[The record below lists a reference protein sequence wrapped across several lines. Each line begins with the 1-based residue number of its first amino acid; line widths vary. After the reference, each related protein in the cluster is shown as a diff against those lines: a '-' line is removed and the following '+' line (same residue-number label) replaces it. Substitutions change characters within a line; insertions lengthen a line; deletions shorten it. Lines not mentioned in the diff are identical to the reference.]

1 MLHVAARDYLMT
13 DTPIPR
19 HVHYHRDQRC
29 LELIYEASDSHGRP
43 PAQQDEQGQD
53 HYLLSAE
60 LLRVYSPSAEV
71 QGHSPEQAILQTG
84 KRTVGLSNITPV
96 GRYSL
101 KLHFDDGHDSGLFTW
116 EYLYRMAQEQNEWWA
131 RYLAELEAA
140 GASRDAASIPFRA
153 L

>member
-1 MLHVAARDYLMT
+1 M

-19 HVHYHRDQRC
+19 HVHYYRDQRI
-29 LELIYEASDSHGRP
+29 LELIYAASESHGEL
-43 PAQQDEQGQD
+43 PAQRDAEGRD
-53 HYLLSAE
+53 HYHLSIE

-71 QGHSPEQAILQTG
+71 QGHAPEQAVLQTG
-84 KRTVGLSNITPV
+84 KRTVGLRNITPV

-116 EYLYRMAQEQNEWWA
+116 DYLYRMAREQKDWWA
-131 RYLAELEAA
+131 RYLTQLEAA
-140 GASRDAASIPFRA
+140 GASREATEVPFRA

>member
-1 MLHVAARDYLMT
+1 MT
-13 DTPIPR
+13 DAPIPC
-19 HVHYHRDQRC
+19 HVHYHRDQRT
-29 LELIYEASDSHGRP
+29 LELTYATADSHGKP
-43 PAQQDEQGQD
+43 PAQRDAEGRD
-53 HYLLSAE
+53 HFRLPAE

-71 QGHSPEQAILQTG
+71 QGHAPDQAILQTG

-116 EYLYRMAQEQNEWWA
+116 DYLYRMACEQEQWWL
-131 RYLAELEAA
+131 RYLMQLEAA
-140 GASRDAASIPFRA
+140 GASRDTATIPFRS

>member
-1 MLHVAARDYLMT
+1 MT
-13 DTPIPR
+13 DTPLPC
-19 HVHYHRDQRC
+19 HVHYHRDQRM
-29 LELIYEASDSHGRP
+29 LELIYAAADSQGTP
-43 PAQQDEQGQD
+43 PAQTDDEGRD
-53 HYLLSAE
+53 HYWLPAE

-84 KRTVGLSNITPV
+84 KRTVGLNDITPV

-116 EYLYRMAQEQNEWWA
+116 EYLYRMAREQDAWWN
-131 RYLAELEAA
+131 RYLAQLETA
-140 GASRDAASIPFRA
+140 GASREPTAITFKA